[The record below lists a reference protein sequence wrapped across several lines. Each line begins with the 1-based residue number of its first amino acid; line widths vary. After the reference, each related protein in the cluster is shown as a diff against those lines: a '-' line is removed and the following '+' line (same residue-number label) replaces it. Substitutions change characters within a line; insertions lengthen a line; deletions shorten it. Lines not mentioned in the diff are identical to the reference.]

1 MTLRRLLAAF
11 VSLVLVGAITFALT
25 EATAGDVTAV
35 RLGAT
40 STRASRDAL
49 RAALGLE
56 GSALHRAAQY
66 AAHLAELDLGR
77 SLVDGRSVRAAI
89 GERLPRSLAVATAS
103 LALAWA
109 LALLL
114 ARARLSIAMALLYA
128 APLPSIV
135 LALLAL
141 GAPYGPG
148 ATLFA
153 ALCLQPLLLPRV
165 HAHVRRALDDAAG
178 DDALRT
184 LRMAGA
190 MPAQV
195 ERAALRLHALRLV
208 TLAALQLPG
217 LLSGVV
223 LVEAL
228 LGLPGLGLLAFDA
241 LANRDQP
248 LLLGLVLVGAMV
260 TIGCNLVV
268 DLIAPYLDPRLR
280 EDA

>member
-1 MTLRRLLAAF
+1 
-11 VSLVLVGAITFALT
+11 
-25 EATAGDVTAV
+25 V
-35 RLGAT
+35 R
-40 STRASRDAL
+40 
-49 RAALGLE
+49 
-56 GSALHRAAQY
+56 
-66 AAHLAELDLGR
+66 
-77 SLVDGRSVRAAI
+77 VAI
-89 GERLPRSLAVATAS
+89 GERLPRSLAVALSS

-109 LALLL
+109 IAFVL
-114 ARARLSIAMALLYA
+114 ARARLSIVMSLLYA

-135 LALLAL
+135 LGLLAL

-153 ALCLQPLLLPRV
+153 ALCLQPLLVPGV
-165 HAHVRRALDDAAG
+165 HAQLRRVLDEAAT
-178 DDALRT
+178 DHAMRT

-190 MPAQV
+190 RPSQL

-208 TLAALQLPG
+208 TLAALQLPA

-248 LLLGLVLVGAMV
+248 LLLGLVLVGACV
-260 TIGCNLVV
+260 TVGCNLAV
-268 DLIAPYLDPRLR
+268 DLLAPRLDPRLK
-280 EDA
+280 EGA